1 MGIRES
7 CPKNSKR
14 RFLLFFME
22 RDRDGDG
29 GGDGGGWSVIWLPQD
44 LSYFK

>member
-22 RDRDGDG
+22 RDRDGG
-29 GGDGGGWSVIWLPQD
+29 GGGGGGGWSDGRLFGCHRI
-44 LSYFK
+44 

>member
-14 RFLLFFME
+14 RFLLFVME
-22 RDRDGDG
+22 RDRDGGG
-29 GGDGGGWSVIWLPQD
+29 GGDGGGWSDGRLFGCHRI
-44 LSYFK
+44 